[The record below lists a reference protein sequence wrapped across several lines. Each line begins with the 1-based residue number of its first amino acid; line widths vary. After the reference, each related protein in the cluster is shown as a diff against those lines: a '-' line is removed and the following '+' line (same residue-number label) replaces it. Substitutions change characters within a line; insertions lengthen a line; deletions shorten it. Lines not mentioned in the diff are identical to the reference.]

1 MDSLPDD
8 VILHIASLV
17 EYPTKIDPIVSLFAI
32 NKRFR
37 SIFHKYKPTILH
49 NLANNLANS
58 DEDIKKIVI
67 GPPNEYIVELAAY
80 SNKLSKLLDNKIIRL
95 PIYADV
101 QNVSLLNY
109 SARYRYC
116 KINLL
121 HHNNIPNKY
130 EFITLML
137 LFHDPLYEVVGS
149 CDSSR
154 DDWKF
159 NFKLLGMYYFR
170 HKFSEKEIDVIKFIL
185 THYSY
190 TKKELNELNHML
202 QIYNRQYLI
211 KLVSKHT
218 A

>member
-8 VILHIASLV
+8 VILHITSFID
-17 EYPTKIDPIVSLFAI
+17 YPIISLFNT
-32 NKRFR
+32 NKRFHN
-37 SIFHKYKPTILH
+37 IFHKYKPTILH
-49 NLANNLANS
+49 NLANNLADNI
-58 DEDIKKIVI
+58 EEIKKIVI
-67 GPPNEYIVELAAY
+67 GPHNEYIVELVAY
-80 SNKLSKLLDNKIIRL
+80 SNKLNKLLANKIIRL

-101 QNVSLLNY
+101 LNVSLLNFR
-109 SARYRYC
+109 ARYRYC

-121 HHNNIPNKY
+121 HYNNIPNKH
-130 EFITLML
+130 EFITIML

-149 CDSSR
+149 RDSSR

-185 THYSY
+185 MHYAY

-211 KLVSKHT
+211 KFVSKHM